1 MLGGCAA
8 TIVAGSE
15 ATVVVISDSTCRVPV
30 GSSMAAGNVTLY
42 VLGRRLPDRVVVID
56 SLMSAFGSGKR
67 WTLRVQSA
75 VAVWLVLLQPRLT
88 GRSGSLVAAPFVDG
102 FSSVMAIMTLG
113 VGGGRVSAFR
123 VSRAAT
129 GDAGVLAGV
138 LGGGGVFA
146 GVGLLVGVLVGLHVG
161 VGVLVSVLIGVLV
174 GVGALALLSKQ

>member
-1 MLGGCAA
+1 LEVAA
-8 TIVAGSE
+8 QGNVLEDAIHGLKPHAPVVAGRAKTE
-15 ATVVVISDSTCRVPV
+15 
-30 GSSMAAGNVTLY
+30 
-42 VLGRRLPDRVVVID
+42 
-56 SLMSAFGSGKR
+56 
-67 WTLRVQSA
+67 RVQGYVRGHVVLRLEEA
-75 VAVWLVLLQPRLT
+75 LVRLT